1 MRCAA
6 FLSRLAPHLVFR
18 NVKGKAA
25 KKCLSLAESVKKKHF
40 PPAIS
45 TKTTVNHHVSLL
57 VMDVLNPHATHPFGV
72 RAVRLTHFVPSGDVL
87 AYGQLPS
94 QRPLEMPLAYGQ
106 PASQRPLGTSWP
118 TASLPIL
125 YIQKSKQKRRSPMP
139 NYLKK
144 LPVAGD
150 GGREFCCCDVSN
162 PAIRTISSCRMSGT
176 RSRVL

>member
-57 VMDVLNPHATHPFGV
+57 VLGGSMPASVGPLRGPSGWMDVLNPHATHPFGV

-125 YIQKSKQKRRSPMP
+125 YIQKSKQKRRSPIVH
-139 NYLKK
+139 YAL
-144 LPVAGD
+144 
-150 GGREFCCCDVSN
+150 
-162 PAIRTISSCRMSGT
+162 
-176 RSRVL
+176 